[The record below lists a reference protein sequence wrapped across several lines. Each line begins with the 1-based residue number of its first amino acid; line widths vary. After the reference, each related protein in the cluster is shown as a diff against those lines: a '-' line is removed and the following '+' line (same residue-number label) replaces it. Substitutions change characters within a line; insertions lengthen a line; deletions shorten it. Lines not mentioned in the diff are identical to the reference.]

1 MALYP
6 FSHTKTVQAL
16 KELLCESTMG
26 NNAFSPFYTGVC
38 LFICLLKELRLKH
51 LKSYWL
57 HMFGSS
63 LLCVFKGFLKLP
75 ALEDE
80 KSHWLH
86 LFNFSPLCLFKCV
99 LKLPAREE
107 A

>member
-1 MALYP
+1 MALYPLSHTKTVP

-16 KELLCESTMG
+16 KELLCESPMG
-26 NNAFSPFYTGVC
+26 NNAFSPFYTGMC

-75 ALEDE
+75 ALEVR
-80 KSHWLH
+80 H
-86 LFNFSPLCLFKCV
+86 LGKIPKKYHFF
-99 LKLPAREE
+99 
-107 A
+107 